1 MRTKRQETKEGIL
14 TGVHRKELSSFLC
27 TPVSIPLSFLLRGI
41 QESIGAV
48 KRYQPSQPLS
58 LYQQGIMAERKKIF
72 YAFKKVSILF

>member
-41 QESIGAV
+41 QESIGGLQG
-48 KRYQPSQPLS
+48 YQPYTDSFQRAVS
-58 LYQQGIMAERKKIF
+58 LFFFLHNKR
-72 YAFKKVSILF
+72 